1 MSVNVKLGKNTINGV
16 NVVRLEDATTSGT
29 YHNFNLATS
38 GMYKVTCYVDND
50 VYTTIEVEQGK
61 SIDNITS
68 PTKNGYA
75 FVGWSTTSGGNKDI
89 TFPLTPSSDVSIYAV
104 FTTWKCTVAGLGSSS
119 PSNVTFTHS
128 GTMPTFEEVTLNGD
142 TFIKFPTM
150 YRKIVSDNS
159 GQITSFIISTMKED
173 NTYYPYPCFIKED
186 GTSVMPYILVGKWMS
201 SSSSEMNSN
210 GVVGQT
216 SGKQSQTIDNGRT
229 NARAKG
235 TGYQLYDWQINKLW
249 QDLLICKMNTINTN
263 SGSGITTD
271 ALGIEWENL
280 GGWIDGITHNGSSKT
295 YIFSYKP
302 SKYVNEATVSTDG
315 YQSCGYTY
323 GGTSGQ
329 EISKLGYNA
338 THPFVNY
345 PTGTVN
351 NSSYNTYYCDAFSF
365 GTSGTTPVNS
375 RVGVAGADFGAFG
388 CNAGSVW
395 ASTFGVRLC
404 YRPISE

>member
-1 MSVNVKLGKNTINGV
+1 MSVNVKLGRNTINGV
-16 NVVRLEDATTSGT
+16 NVVKLEDATTSGT
-29 YHNFNLATS
+29 YHSFNLATS
-38 GMYKVTCYVDND
+38 GMYKVTCYVDTS

-89 TFPLTPSSDVSIYAV
+89 TFPITPSGNMSIYAV

-119 PSNVTFTHS
+119 PASVTFTHS

-173 NTYYPYPCFIKED
+173 NTYYPYPCFVKED

-216 SGKQSQTIDNGRT
+216 SGRQSQTIANGRT

-271 ALGIEWENL
+271 ALGIEWENS
-280 GGWIDGITHNGSSKT
+280 GNWIDGIVNNSATLV
-295 YIFSYKP
+295 FSYKP
-302 SKYVNEATVSTDG
+302 SKYINNATSSSDG
-315 YQSCGYTY
+315 YQSASYSLPT
-323 GGTSGQ
+323 TSSQ
-329 EISKLGYNA
+329 EIQVLGYDSSN
-338 THPFVNY
+338 PFLNY
-345 PTGTVN
+345 PRAVVSN
-351 NSSYNTYYCDAFSF
+351 NSYNTYYCD
-365 GTSGTTPVNS
+365 GYNYTSSNQPVS
-375 RVGVAGADFGAFG
+375 SYVGGAAAYSGAFYCAAYSG
-388 CNAGSVW
+388 W
-395 ASTFGVRLC
+395 ASSSAARLC